1 MIYLQTVSSH
11 LSILQ
16 VYAIAAVAFMVIPAT
31 LAGGATLFMRKRM
44 DSVREVADIVSRGK
58 LPLSRSAHPTC
69 RPKAQ
74 DLALRLA

>member
-44 DSVREVADIVSRGK
+44 DSVRGARW
-58 LPLSRSAHPTC
+58 PT
-69 RPKAQ
+69 
-74 DLALRLA
+74 L